1 MEVLAERLP
10 GTFQIRKKWFKDGQ
24 RMIVGDMVVIAED
37 NQPPL
42 VWKLGRIIVIDG
54 NDEVNR
60 VFKVKTATGYL
71 IRPVV
76 KLRKLVLDNSVPNLT
91 LLESNISSDT

>member
-1 MEVLAERLP
+1 
-10 GTFQIRKKWFKDGQ
+10 
-24 RMIVGDMVVIAED
+24 MIVGDMVVIAED

-42 VWKLGRIIVIDG
+42 VWKLGRIIESYDG

-76 KLRKLVLDNSVPNLT
+76 KLRKLVLDNSVPNTT

>member
-1 MEVLAERLP
+1 MHL
-10 GTFQIRKKWFKDGQ
+10 QIRKKWFKDGQ
-24 RMIVGDMVVIAED
+24 RMIVGDMVVVAED

-42 VWKLGRIIVIDG
+42 VWKLGRIIESYDG

-76 KLRKLVLDNSVPNLT
+76 KLRKLVLDNSVPNPT
-91 LLESNISSDT
+91 LLESTISSDS